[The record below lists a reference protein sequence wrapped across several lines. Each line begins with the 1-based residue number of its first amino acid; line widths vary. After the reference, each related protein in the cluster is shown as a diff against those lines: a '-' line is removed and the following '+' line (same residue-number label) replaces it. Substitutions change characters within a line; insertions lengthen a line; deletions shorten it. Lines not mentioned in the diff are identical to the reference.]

1 MAAEASRAFAVTH
14 RGVLAIAIPMTLAYL
29 TTPLVGVVSL
39 GVVGQLGEPAL
50 VGGVAIGALVFDV
63 AFVTFNFLR
72 SGTTGLT
79 AQAVGAGD
87 RREIVAIFWRA
98 LVLALFLGILLFA
111 LEGPI
116 LAVALHLI
124 GGSNAVQ
131 AATRTYLAIRVL
143 SAPVALA
150 NYVILGWL
158 IGLGRAGYGL
168 LLQLILNGI
177 NIAASVAQRRTIA
190 FRFERPT
197 CAAVPSRMLA
207 NTALKTTFAAESEG
221 AEKPFNDIQSVIESA
236 SKPKTMSASQISNRV
251 Q

>member
-1 MAAEASRAFAVTH
+1 MATEDARAFAVTH
-14 RGVLAIAIPMTLAYL
+14 RGVLAIAVPMTLAYL

-50 VGGVAIGALVFDV
+50 VGGVSIGALVFDI

-79 AQAVGAGD
+79 AQALGAGD

-98 LVLALFLGILLFA
+98 LVLALLLGVALLA
-111 LEGPI
+111 LQGPL
-116 LAVALHLI
+116 LAVALRLI
-124 GGSNAVQ
+124 GGSDAVQ
-131 AATRTYLAIRVL
+131 AATRTYWQIRVL

-168 LLQLILNGI
+168 FCN
-177 NIAASVAQRRTIA
+177 S
-190 FRFERPT
+190 
-197 CAAVPSRMLA
+197 S
-207 NTALKTTFAAESEG
+207 
-221 AEKPFNDIQSVIESA
+221 
-236 SKPKTMSASQISNRV
+236 
-251 Q
+251 